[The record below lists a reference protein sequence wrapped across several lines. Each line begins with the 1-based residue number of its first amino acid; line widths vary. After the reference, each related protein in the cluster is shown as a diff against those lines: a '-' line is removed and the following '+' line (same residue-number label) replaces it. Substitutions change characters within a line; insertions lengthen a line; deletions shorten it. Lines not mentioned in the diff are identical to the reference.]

1 VAAEY
6 AHRQT
11 ARLGV
16 VWQLPAEDPAGLA
29 VGFAELAAHLG
40 AGDGVDPVG
49 TVHAV
54 LARRE
59 DWLLVFDN
67 VPDPRSV
74 AGLVPPAGGG
84 RVVITSQFGS
94 WPGRQVLE
102 VPMLDRAVAAQFL
115 LDRADAAGAPEGVA
129 TTELAGEL
137 GGLPLALEQ
146 AGAYM
151 QASGRTVGEY
161 LGLFRARQAELLDRG
176 DPAGYDKRVTTTWAV
191 AFAEL
196 GQVGTAAG
204 LLRLVACCAAEDI
217 PLNVLLRPGVAAEDL
232 DAAVAPVLVPLL
244 EDDLARDEAVAG
256 LRRFSLISAPRGGLI
271 SVHRLVQ
278 AITLSELRAE
288 EAEAWRW
295 AAAAVM
301 EAALPEDPEDP
312 GCWPVFAALLP
323 HAQAALDP
331 ASDGMDK
338 LARYLG
344 ASGSSAAAL
353 AVQQQV
359 LHAWE
364 ETRGTEHPDTLTARA
379 NLGTWTGEAG
389 DAAGARDQYTT
400 LLPIYERVQGLEHP
414 DTLMARA
421 GLATWT
427 GEAGDAAGARDQYA
441 TLLPVQ
447 QRVVGPEHPSPLA
460 SRREFA
466 RWTGEAGDA
475 AGARDQ
481 FAALLPICEQVQGPE
496 HQNTLSIRHG
506 LAYWTG
512 QAGDPGPA

>member
-1 VAAEY
+1 
-6 AHRQT
+6 
-11 ARLGV
+11 
-16 VWQLPAEDPAGLA
+16 
-29 VGFAELAAHLG
+29 
-40 AGDGVDPVG
+40 
-49 TVHAV
+49 
-54 LARRE
+54 
-59 DWLLVFDN
+59 
-67 VPDPRSV
+67 
-74 AGLVPPAGGG
+74 
-84 RVVITSQFGS
+84 
-94 WPGRQVLE
+94 
-102 VPMLDRAVAAQFL
+102 
-115 LDRADAAGAPEGVA
+115 
-129 TTELAGEL
+129 
-137 GGLPLALEQ
+137 
-146 AGAYM
+146 M
-151 QASGRTVGEY
+151 QASGRSIAEY
-161 LGLFRARQAELLDRG
+161 LGLFRARRAELLDRG

-244 EDDLARDEAVAG
+244 EDDLARDEAVAR

-278 AITLSELRAE
+278 AITLSELHAE
-288 EAEAWRW
+288 EAEAWRR
-295 AAAAVM
+295 AAAAVI
-301 EAALPEDPEDP
+301 EAALPDDPEDP

-331 ASDGMDK
+331 ASNGMDK

-344 ASGSSAAAL
+344 ASGSYAAAL

-364 ETRGTEHPDTLTARA
+364 ETRGAEHPDTLTARA

-389 DAAGARDQYTT
+389 DAAGARDQFVA
-400 LLPIYERVQGLEHP
+400 LLPISERVQDPEHRNTLIIRHELAAWTGEAGDAAGARDQFDALLPISERVQGPEHP

-421 GLATWT
+421 SLATWT

-441 TLLPVQ
+441 ALIPISERVQGPEHPDTLMARASLATWTGEAGDAAGARDQYAALLPVQ

-460 SRREFA
+460 SSRELA

-481 FAALLPICEQVQGPE
+481 FAALLPICERVQGPE
-496 HQNTLSIRHG
+496 HPNTVTIRHG

-512 QAGDPGPA
+512 QAGDSSPA